1 VAGRAD
7 FEEFNVDRTE
17 LVFIG
22 RNLDIRRPG
31 IEEMLRDCE
40 AG

>member
-22 RNLDIRRPG
+22 RNLDIRRPEIDG
-31 IEEMLRDCE
+31 KLRECE
-40 AG
+40 AE